1 MGLAI
6 VRKIAQYHGG
16 DITAKSRPGHGA
28 AFIVT
33 MPVSHPKNGNNQPTD
48 KP

>member
-33 MPVSHPKNGNNQPTD
+33 LPATHPRNENNQPTD
-48 KP
+48 KS